1 MTKLVPMALLGRG
14 NRRRTLDA
22 ARHYFTEEE
31 LATGEARG
39 DTLTMFDAVFRRD
52 GDRLVVESVPD
63 DAWLR
68 DYVASIPAD
77 QAVWEVAAF
86 VKVRRIATPQ
96 EIIEK
101 ARSGALYDENYFTKR
116 GGGAP
121 YIGYPLELN
130 GFSGNYADLASEIA
144 TMIRPQRVLDVGCAT
159 GHLVKALRDSGITTE
174 GIDFSQWAVDN
185 AVTPVVQGSALE
197 LPWEPGDF
205 DLVISQDFM
214 EHMHPDDLP
223 RVIAEQVRVVAPGG
237 TIAHLIPFYDT
248 DPPVQVDAHLCQA
261 TRDWWL
267 RFLRAQPGVEIAHE
281 PVEDAP
287 AVLDR
292 YVRMRRDP
300 NAPTSAT
307 RSANSR
313 G

>member
-1 MTKLVPMALLGRG
+1 MGLLRRG
-14 NRRRTLDA
+14 NSRRTLEA
-22 ARHYFTEEE
+22 ARRYFTEEE
-31 LATGEARG
+31 LATGEAHG
-39 DTLTMFDAVFRRD
+39 DTLTMFDAVFRRSGD
-52 GDRLVVESVPD
+52 GLVVDCVPED
-63 DAWLR
+63 EWLR
-68 DYVASIPAD
+68 DYVSTIPAD

-86 VKVRRIATPQ
+86 VKVRRIATPG

-101 ARSGALYDENYFTKR
+101 ARTGALYDENYFTKR

-121 YIGYPLELN
+121 YVGYPLELN
-130 GFSGNYADLASEIA
+130 GFSGNYAELAAEIA
-144 TMIRPQRVLDVGCAT
+144 GTLRPQRVLDVGCAT
-159 GHLVKALRDSGITTE
+159 GHLVKALRDAGLQAE

-185 AVTPVVQGSALE
+185 AVTSVVQGSALE
-197 LPWEPGDF
+197 LPWRPAEF
-205 DLVISQDFM
+205 DVAVSQDFM

-223 RVIAEQVRVVAPGG
+223 KVIAEQVRVVRPGG

-267 RFLRAQPGVEIAHE
+267 RFLRAQPGVEIIHE

-292 YVRMRRDP
+292 YVRLRR
-300 NAPTSAT
+300 T
-307 RSANSR
+307 
-313 G
+313 